1 VVSELRLP
9 ATTDSVRL
17 ARRFVREQLHDS
29 GCDVDTAVLLASEVV
44 TNSVLHGRSEVLVAV
59 QDLGDTARI
68 EVSDDSA
75 RSPRLNRFHVESA
88 TGRGLRLVEQLAVRW
103 GVAPAGPGDGNGK
116 VVWFEVGPATDAAW
130 ESFADSSFAEGAAP
144 E

>member
-1 VVSELRLP
+1 MSELPLP
-9 ATTDSVRL
+9 PTTDSVRL
-17 ARRFVREQLHDS
+17 ARRFVRDRLDDS

-44 TNSVLHGRSEVLVAV
+44 TNAVLHGRSDVRVAV

-68 EVSDDSA
+68 EVSDDSP
-75 RSPRLNRFHVESA
+75 RLPRLNRFHMESA
-88 TGRGLRLVEQLAVRW
+88 TGRGLRLVEQLALSW
-103 GVAPAGPGDGNGK
+103 GVAPGDGAGK
-116 VVWFEVGPATDAAW
+116 VVWFEVGPATETAW

>member
-1 VVSELRLP
+1 MTP
-9 ATTDSVRL
+9 
-17 ARRFVREQLHDS
+17 H
-29 GCDVDTAVLLASEVV
+29 ASRC
-44 TNSVLHGRSEVLVAV
+44 H
-59 QDLGDTARI
+59 
-68 EVSDDSA
+68 DDSA

-103 GVAPAGPGDGNGK
+103 GVTPAASGDGDGK

>member
-1 VVSELRLP
+1 MSELRLQP
-9 ATTDSVRL
+9 TTDSVRL
-17 ARRFVREQLHDS
+17 ARRFVRDELADS

-44 TNSVLHGRSEVLVAV
+44 TNAVLHGGSEVRVVV

-68 EVSDDSA
+68 EVSDGST

-88 TGRGLRLVEQLAVRW
+88 TGRGLRLVEQLAVGW
-103 GVAPAGPGDGNGK
+103 GVAAAAPGEGEGK
-116 VVWFEVGPATDAAW
+116 VVWFEVGPTSDAAW

>member
-1 VVSELRLP
+1 MSELTLP
-9 ATTDSVRL
+9 PTTDSVRL
-17 ARRFVREQLHDS
+17 ARRFVRERLDDS

-44 TNSVLHGRSEVLVAV
+44 TNAVLHGRSDVRVAV
-59 QDLGDTARI
+59 RDMGDTARI
-68 EVSDDSA
+68 EVSDGSA

-88 TGRGLRLVEQLAVRW
+88 TGRGLRLVEQLAARW
-103 GVAPAGPGDGNGK
+103 GVAPAGSGDGDGK
-116 VVWFEVGPATDAAW
+116 VVWFEVGPATEASW